1 MADENNGGHVPTK
14 QNEGE
19 IQGKGA
25 LKNAGV
31 SAADIRA
38 AIDGVTGA
46 PTCGVVHD
54 ATPAIVKAIDELING
69 KPVVEQRVIKATETR
84 KADTATA

>member
-1 MADENNGGHVPTK
+1 MANQNNGGHVPTK
-14 QNEGE
+14 QNEGNIE
-19 IQGKGA
+19 GKGS
-25 LKNAGV
+25 LENGGI

-46 PTCGVVHD
+46 PTSGVVCD
-54 ATPAIVKAIDELING
+54 VTPAIVNAIDELING

-84 KADTATA
+84 KAESA